1 MSGGGVNLHSHR
13 ESYAPT
19 ITAQQQQ
26 RQSLITSCSTQ
37 HIVCLHALL
46 GSGDN
51 WRLVARRLRSIPL
64 SYPLT
69 LHMLDLRN
77 HGRSPHCPEHTYPQ
91 MLLDLEQRYLRREV
105 GGKTILVGHSMGG
118 KVAMLASLAFPELIQ
133 SMLIV
138 DASPAVYRHK
148 HDATFD
154 ALKAVPVAR
163 ISSRKEAD
171 AILVERLPQLSKAE
185 RNYFL
190 SNLVVTEEGRLRWTI
205 NLDVLAHDQHHV
217 QDFPVK
223 ELQRSKDLR
232 PFSGK
237 VIFFGSK
244 DSGRM
249 EQDFIAQIPNY
260 FTDYDMHLLPG
271 GHFIHSEHP
280 QRFQDQLASLL
291 VSQSLQPMTSQ

>member
-1 MSGGGVNLHSHR
+1 LN
-13 ESYAPT
+13 A
-19 ITAQQQQ
+19 
-26 RQSLITSCSTQ
+26 
-37 HIVCLHALL
+37 
-46 GSGDN
+46 
-51 WRLVARRLRSIPL
+51 
-64 SYPLT
+64 
-69 LHMLDLRN
+69 
-77 HGRSPHCPEHTYPQ
+77 
-91 MLLDLEQRYLRREV
+91 
-105 GGKTILVGHSMGG
+105 
-118 KVAMLASLAFPELIQ
+118 
-133 SMLIV
+133 
-138 DASPAVYRHK
+138 ASPAVYRHK

-190 SNLVVTEEGRLRWTI
+190 SNLVVTEVSSPCSFQPTYLAMCSALISLNVQEGRLRWTI

-223 ELQRSKDLR
+223 ELQRSKGFVCTLLLPLHKAHIIRYLDLR
-232 PFSGK
+232 PFSDK

-249 EQDFIAQIPNY
+249 EQVSLLQYPPYCNITLLSLSNNLTLLQDFIAQIPNY